1 MNRPTLE
8 VADVVRQHGAA
19 YLARYGSTLSPEQHR
34 ALRAIAV
41 CRTAA
46 LGGHATQC
54 EQCGHLEITYN
65 SCGNRHC
72 PKCPGRAQAAWL
84 AAREAELLDVP
95 YVHVVFTLPHTLSPL
110 VLQNPRRMYSLL
122 FQAVAE
128 TLLTVARDPHHL
140 GADIG
145 FLAVLHT
152 WGQTLHHHPHLHCVV
167 PGGGLSLDGA
177 QWIACRPT
185 FFLPV
190 RVLSRVFRRLF
201 LPLLCQA
208 YTEGVLTLEGQCHTL
223 TEPQRWQQFLGPLR
237 ATEWVVYAKPPVGGP
252 GPVLKYLARYTHRV
266 AISNHRLLALEDGRV
281 TFRWKDY
288 AHGNRQ
294 RLMTLDAV
302 EFIRRFLL
310 HILPAGFQRLRQY
323 GLLANR
329 VRQAKLGVCRVLLQQ
344 QASAPPPV
352 PTAPPVVP
360 APDQPA
366 AVCPACRHGRLVWV
380 ETLRR
385 QPALFTR
392 WMQPLGWDTS

>member
-1 MNRPTLE
+1 MNRPALA
-8 VADVVRQHGAA
+8 VADVVRQYGAA
-19 YLARYGSTLSPEQHR
+19 YLARYGSTVSPEQHR

-54 EQCGHLEITYN
+54 DQCGHLEITYN

-95 YVHVVFTLPHTLSPL
+95 YVPVVFTLPQPRSPL
-110 VLQNPRRMYSLL
+110 ALQNPRVMYNLL

-140 GADIG
+140 GAEIG

-167 PGGGLSLDGA
+167 PGGGLSPDGT

-201 LPLLCQA
+201 LTLLHQA
-208 YTEGVLTLEGQCHTL
+208 YTAGALRLEGQCHTL
-223 TEPQRWQQFLGPLR
+223 TNPPRWQQFLGPLQ
-237 ATEWVVYAKPPVGGP
+237 ATEWVVYAKPPSGGP
-252 GPVLKYLARYTHRV
+252 GQVLKYLARYTHRV
-266 AISNHRLLALEDGRV
+266 AIAKRRLLALEDGRV

-294 RLMTLDAV
+294 RRMTLDAI
-302 EFIRRFLL
+302 EFLRRFLL
-310 HILPAGFQRLRQY
+310 HILPAGFQRLRHY
-323 GLLANR
+323 GVLANR
-329 VRQAKLGVCRVLLQQ
+329 GRQAKLGVCRVFLQQ
-344 QASAPPPV
+344 QMSAPPLVPPDTKAAPV
-352 PTAPPVVP
+352 QEDAG
-360 APDQPA
+360 
-366 AVCPACRHGRLVWV
+366 AVCPACQRGQMGWV
-380 ETLRR
+380 QTLRR
-385 QPALFTR
+385 QPELFAR
-392 WMQPLGWDTS
+392 WMQPPGWDTS

>member
-1 MNRPTLE
+1 MTRPALE
-8 VADVVRQHGAA
+8 VADVVRQYGAA
-19 YLARYGSTLSPEQHR
+19 YLARYGATLSPEQHR

-54 EQCGHLEITYN
+54 DACGHLEITYN

-110 VLQNPRRMYSLL
+110 ALQNPRVMYNLL

-140 GADIG
+140 GAEIG
-145 FLAVLHT
+145 CLAVLHT

-167 PGGGLSLDGA
+167 PGGGLSLDGT
-177 QWIACRPT
+177 QWRACRPT

-190 RVLSRVFRRLF
+190 RVLSRVFRQRF
-201 LPLLCQA
+201 L
-208 YTEGVLTLEGQCHTL
+208 T
-223 TEPQRWQQFLGPLR
+223 PLR
-237 ATEWVVYAKPPVGGP
+237 TTEWVVYAKPPVGGP

-266 AISNHRLLALEDGRV
+266 AITNRRLLALEEGRV

-310 HILPAGFQRLRQY
+310 HILPAGFQRLRHY

-329 VRQAKLGVCRVLLQQ
+329 GRQAKLERCRVLLQPPV
-344 QASAPPPV
+344 SPPPSV
-352 PTAPPVVP
+352 SPDATAAP

-366 AVCPACRHGRLVWV
+366 PVCPACQHGRMCWV
-380 ETLRR
+380 QTLRR
-385 QPALFTR
+385 QPDLCAR
-392 WMQPLGWDTS
+392 WMQPPGWDTS